1 MRRCSIFHDLYI
13 IMKFLEIF
21 VFQWTLF
28 QGAAFGVLALTIL
41 VSLVSQFLS
50 AFFISCVV
58 VAVIIQLYP

>member
-1 MRRCSIFHDLYI
+1 
-13 IMKFLEIF
+13 MKFLEIF